1 MVGGEKFG
9 CGTIKRTSLPPLT
22 SSKSGPLKTRV
33 TSEQLA
39 TKLHFNTIS
48 LGQSE
53 RFGEIESVG
62 SDESQLDFAQRSDG
76 LRTARTFQ
84 LNAILIGCSRTKKFR
99 NFTTEGLL
107 LSGGQVHDATS
118 GGFVGVVA
126 HTGALVVD
134 AGETVAFQQLLV
146 RFASKSREM
155 AAGSDGI
162 GEELVSSSMIA
173 QAASILFS

>member
-22 SSKSGPLKTRV
+22 SSKSGPLKTRA

-39 TKLHFNTIS
+39 AKFHFNTIS

-84 LNAILIGCSRTKKFR
+84 LNAILIGCSRTKKK
-99 NFTTEGLL
+99 
-107 LSGGQVHDATS
+107 
-118 GGFVGVVA
+118 
-126 HTGALVVD
+126 
-134 AGETVAFQQLLV
+134 QLKRIVQRVKNSAILPQ
-146 RFASKSREM
+146 K
-155 AAGSDGI
+155 G
-162 GEELVSSSMIA
+162 SSSLVAKYMMPRPA
-173 QAASILFS
+173 DLSA